1 MGIMLAS
8 SHAIFPEKCT
18 NARHWDLLIFFLS
31 PLRFARFLAE
41 DSSDGE
47 FTVCQ
52 AGRECSVSAHLP
64 LFKGKAAGAQSG
76 LGHSAGSRPNVEDPE
91 LDPGSFPE
99 SSCQVL
105 YPPCGHCH
113 RDDMTGVLFCFFILA
128 EQGQWGLD
136 DVVGK

>member
-1 MGIMLAS
+1 MENSPCARPDAS
-8 SHAIFPEKCT
+8 ALCQ
-18 NARHWDLLIFFLS
+18 LIYHYL
-31 PLRFARFLAE
+31 
-41 DSSDGE
+41 
-47 FTVCQ
+47 
-52 AGRECSVSAHLP
+52 
-64 LFKGKAAGAQSG
+64 KAKQLEQSG
-76 LGHSAGSRPNVEDPE
+76 LGHSAGSRPNVEDPG